1 MQTDTNLSAMIKK
14 WFKLILMG
22 LVSLL
27 VLTGVGLFLSRGAIL
42 RHIAG
47 SRLESVSRRYG
58 LAISY
63 EKLSMPSFTTVL
75 LEGLSVVPLQRDT
88 LLKVGEAEVR
98 LDFFPLLGGRISVNQ
113 VTTDGVELTFIK
125 RHGIS
130 NYDFLFRRSRDSKA
144 ETAHVE
150 AAGYNLQ
157 VEKTLNL
164 LFRLLP
170 ENGEFADLLVI
181 GQRDSLITSFRI
193 PEVRLQD
200 SHFSSEISVE
210 EGEISNKWQVYGML
224 KPDEKVLEGRI
235 SSAGKE
241 EAVILP
247 YIGPHYNAV
256 VKFDSIAFSLS
267 ASRSSSSCETLQ
279 GVAAVNGLEVYHP
292 ALSVD
297 TIDLNQGKLDYK
309 VHVGVRSLELDS
321 ASTVVFNRL
330 DFHPYIYAEKTG
342 RWHFKASIHR
352 PEFPAENLFASLPSG
367 LFSHVQ
373 GIEASGNL
381 TYNLNLD
388 IDFNNLENLEF
399 SSDLNGYDFYIEDWG
414 TGNLSRMND
423 EFEYTAYEKD
433 RPVRTFAVGPSNP
446 NFRSLNQ
453 ISPLLQVAVLQ
464 SEDGSFFYHQGFYPG
479 AVQEALAYDLE
490 VGRFARGG
498 SSITMQ
504 LVKNV
509 FLNRHKNIARKLEE
523 ALIVWLI
530 EGCYL
535 TSKERMYEVYMN
547 IIEWGPMVY
556 GACEAAR
563 FYFDKEPSDLTISE
577 SIFLASIIPK
587 PKWFRSVFN
596 PDVTLKENQ
605 LDYYRLIAS
614 RLAAKGLLTEEEAET
629 FVPQVEITGP
639 ARDLILSPDTVGVSV
654 DSLFMEDTEATP
666 EL

>member
-1 MQTDTNLSAMIKK
+1 
-14 WFKLILMG
+14 MG

-113 VTTDGVELTFIK
+113 VTTDGVEFTFIK
-125 RHGIS
+125 HHGIS
-130 NYDFLFRRSRDSKA
+130 NYDFLFRKPRGSKS

-170 ENGEFADLLVI
+170 ENGEFTDLLVI

-342 RWHFKASIHR
+342 RWHFKASVHR

-453 ISPLLQVAVLQ
+453 ISPLLQIAVLQ

-605 LDYYRLIAS
+605 LGYYRLIAS

-654 DSLFMEDTEATP
+654 DSLFMEDAEARP

>member
-1 MQTDTNLSAMIKK
+1 
-14 WFKLILMG
+14 MG

-654 DSLFMEDTEATP
+654 DSLFMDDAEATP

>member
-1 MQTDTNLSAMIKK
+1 
-14 WFKLILMG
+14 MG

-125 RHGIS
+125 RHDIS
-130 NYDFLFRRSRDSKA
+130 NYDFLFRKPRGSKS

-170 ENGEFADLLVI
+170 ENGEFTDLLVI

-210 EGEISNKWQVYGML
+210 EREISNKWQVYGML

-342 RWHFKASIHR
+342 RWHFKASVHR

-453 ISPLLQVAVLQ
+453 ISPLLQIAVLQ

-605 LDYYRLIAS
+605 LGYYRLIAS

-654 DSLFMEDTEATP
+654 DSLFMDDAEARP

>member
-1 MQTDTNLSAMIKK
+1 
-14 WFKLILMG
+14 MG

-342 RWHFKASIHR
+342 RWHFKASIHC

>member
-1 MQTDTNLSAMIKK
+1 
-14 WFKLILMG
+14 MG

-130 NYDFLFRRSRDSKA
+130 NYDFLFRRSKDSKA

-150 AAGYNLQ
+150 ADGYNLQ

-453 ISPLLQVAVLQ
+453 ISPLLQIAVLQ

-605 LDYYRLIAS
+605 LGYYRLIAS

-654 DSLFMEDTEATP
+654 DSLFMDDAEARP

>member
-1 MQTDTNLSAMIKK
+1 
-14 WFKLILMG
+14 MG

-605 LDYYRLIAS
+605 LGYYRLIAS

-639 ARDLILSPDTVGVSV
+639 ARDLILSSDTVGVSV
-654 DSLFMEDTEATP
+654 DSLFMEDAEARP

>member
-1 MQTDTNLSAMIKK
+1 
-14 WFKLILMG
+14 MG

-113 VTTDGVELTFIK
+113 VTTDGVEFTFIK

-130 NYDFLFRRSRDSKA
+130 NYDFLFRKPRGSKS

-170 ENGEFADLLVI
+170 ENGEFTDLLVI

-210 EGEISNKWQVYGML
+210 EGEISNKWQIYGML

-292 ALSVD
+292 ALSAD

-342 RWHFKASIHR
+342 RWHFKASVHR

-605 LDYYRLIAS
+605 LGYYRLIAS

-654 DSLFMEDTEATP
+654 DSLFMDDAEARP

>member
-1 MQTDTNLSAMIKK
+1 
-14 WFKLILMG
+14 MG

-113 VTTDGVELTFIK
+113 VTTDGVEFTFIK

-130 NYDFLFRRSRDSKA
+130 NYDFLFRKPRGSKS

-170 ENGEFADLLVI
+170 ENGEFTDLLVI

-210 EGEISNKWQVYGML
+210 EREISNKWQVYGML

-342 RWHFKASIHR
+342 RWHFKASVHR

-453 ISPLLQVAVLQ
+453 ISPLLQIAVLQ

-605 LDYYRLIAS
+605 LGYYRLIAS

-654 DSLFMEDTEATP
+654 DSLFMDDAEARP

>member
-1 MQTDTNLSAMIKK
+1 
-14 WFKLILMG
+14 MG

-113 VTTDGVELTFIK
+113 VTTDGVEFTFIK

-130 NYDFLFRRSRDSKA
+130 NYDFLFRKPRGSKS

-170 ENGEFADLLVI
+170 ENGEFTDLLVI

-210 EGEISNKWQVYGML
+210 EGEISNKWQIYGML

-292 ALSVD
+292 ALSAD

-342 RWHFKASIHR
+342 RWHFKASVHR

-605 LDYYRLIAS
+605 LGYYRLIAS

-654 DSLFMEDTEATP
+654 DSLFMEDAEARP

>member
-1 MQTDTNLSAMIKK
+1 
-14 WFKLILMG
+14 MG

-292 ALSVD
+292 ALSAD

-321 ASTVVFNRL
+321 TSTVVFNRL

>member
-1 MQTDTNLSAMIKK
+1 
-14 WFKLILMG
+14 MG

-292 ALSVD
+292 ALSAD

-321 ASTVVFNRL
+321 TSTVVFNRL

-373 GIEASGNL
+373 GIEPSGNL

>member
-1 MQTDTNLSAMIKK
+1 
-14 WFKLILMG
+14 MG

-150 AAGYNLQ
+150 ADGYNLQ

-614 RLAAKGLLTEEEAET
+614 RMAAKGLLTEEEAET
-629 FVPQVEITGP
+629 FVPQVEVTGP
-639 ARDLILSPDTVGVSV
+639 ARDLIFSPDTVGVSV